1 MSQALSLEVGLDLKW
16 KRWKME
22 KEEVDKMGQWHLWRI
37 GDLNLCKTEKATI
50 GNRVRLP
57 IEAEEWN

>member
-1 MSQALSLEVGLDLKW
+1 
-16 KRWKME
+16 ME

-37 GDLNLCKTEKATI
+37 GDLNLCKTEKATV
-50 GNRVRLP
+50 GNHVRLP